1 MSCVGGDT
9 FSPRTCDEVLRI
21 WASVPDARLLAGGT
35 DVLVRLK
42 DALAWPPL
50 IDLSHVDELRG
61 ISCDD
66 GVVRIG
72 ACTTYTELERDPLI
86 ARHAGVL
93 AEAAREV
100 GSPAIRNR
108 GTLAG
113 NLANASPAGDTIPA
127 LYALEAELELL
138 SSAGLRI
145 VSVTAFFQGPGRTI
159 LPPHEFIRAVR
170 IPVRHGWCGAFER
183 LGQRAALAIS
193 KVSAAVC
200 VRMENGV
207 VREARIALGAV
218 APTVVRAAEAEQHL
232 CGAQLTDA
240 ACERAGEAA
249 ARAASPISDIRSDAA
264 YRRAMCAVLVRDA
277 LRRCR
282 LIGGGA

>member
-1 MSCVGGDT
+1 MSGACKT
-9 FSPRTCDEVLRI
+9 CSPRTCDEVLRI
-21 WASVPDARLLAGGT
+21 WASVPEARLLAGGT

-42 DALAWPPL
+42 DTLAWPPL
-50 IDLSHVDELRG
+50 IDLSRVDELRG
-61 ISCDD
+61 ISCAD
-66 GVVRIG
+66 GVLRIG
-72 ACTTYTELERDPLI
+72 ACTTYTELERDPRI

-127 LYALEAELELL
+127 LYVLDAELELL

-145 VSVTAFFQGPGRTI
+145 VPVTAFFRGPGRTVLQPQELI
-159 LPPHEFIRAVR
+159 CAVR
-170 IPVRHGWCGAFER
+170 IPIWPGWRGAFER

-200 VRMENGV
+200 VRLANDV
-207 VREARIALGAV
+207 VSEARIALGAV
-218 APTVVRAAEAEQHL
+218 APTVVRAAEAEQQL
-232 CGAQLTDA
+232 CGTPLTDA

-282 LIGGGA
+282 ATGGAP

>member
-1 MSCVGGDT
+1 MSCAGGDT

-42 DALAWPPL
+42 DALVWPPL

-61 ISCDD
+61 ITCDD
-66 GVVRIG
+66 GVLRLG
-72 ACTTYTELERDPLI
+72 ARTTYTELERDSLV

-127 LYALEAELELL
+127 LYALDAELELR
-138 SSAGLRI
+138 SSAGARV
-145 VSVTAFFQGPGRTI
+145 VSITAFFQGPGRTVLQPQELI
-159 LPPHEFIRAVR
+159 CAVR
-170 IPVRHGWCGAFER
+170 IPIRPGWRGAFER

-200 VRMENGV
+200 VCLHNGIV
-207 VREARIALGAV
+207 HDVRIALGAV
-218 APTVVRAAEAEQHL
+218 APTVVRAADAEQHL
-232 CGAQLTDA
+232 CGAPLSDA
-240 ACERAGEAA
+240 ACERAGELAA
-249 ARAASPISDIRSDAA
+249 QAATPISDIRSDAA

-282 LIGGGA
+282 GSEGGT

>member
-1 MSCVGGDT
+1 MNCAGGDT
-9 FSPRTCDEVLRI
+9 FSPRTCDEVVRI

-66 GVVRIG
+66 GILRMG
-72 ACTTYTELERDPLI
+72 ARTTYTELERDPLV

-127 LYALEAELELL
+127 LYALDAELELR
-138 SSAGLRI
+138 SSAGQRLVPI
-145 VSVTAFFQGPGRTI
+145 NAFFQGPGRTVLQPQELI
-159 LPPHEFIRAVR
+159 CAVR
-170 IPVRHGWCGAFER
+170 IPIRPGWRGAFER

-200 VRMENGV
+200 VRLANDV
-207 VREARIALGAV
+207 VSEARIALGAV
-218 APTVVRAAEAEQHL
+218 APTVVRAAEAEQQL
-232 CGAQLTDA
+232 CGTPLTDT

-282 LIGGGA
+282 LRGGGA